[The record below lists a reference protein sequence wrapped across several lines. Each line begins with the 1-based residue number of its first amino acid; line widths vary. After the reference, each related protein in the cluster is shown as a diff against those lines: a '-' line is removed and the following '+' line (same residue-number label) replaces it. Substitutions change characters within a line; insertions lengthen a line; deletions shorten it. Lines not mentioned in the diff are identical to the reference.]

1 MGDGTNNQNNPIE
14 DIRLA
19 FGLIE
24 GEYRIERE
32 NFFYVVKPASENQK
46 LEINVR
52 IANVDIFNQYHLI
65 FKSCIFKDEIF
76 FNNQTFLHR
85 IEFEDCIFEAYAHF
99 IDTTFNEIVRFCGST
114 FRNGA
119 IFLEATFEKTANFS
133 GATLRCMSFPYA
145 TFKKGANFGATFKKW
160 VDFSHATFEKKVDF
174 SGAEFEEEAKQSGMI
189 LEKIEANFSNATFK
203 EEVNFSNVNFKVD
216 IYFNDAKFQKVDFS
230 DATFL
235 QNADFQNSHFNEQA
249 FFSHATFQQV
259 SFRGSI
265 FDSNAYFFE
274 AKFGTIPDFL
284 QVNFNKN
291 INFTN
296 TELDFGFDEAKEKIE
311 EIYKNREDE
320 CKAEQNKKDKK
331 YKEVPKRHKISNEFR
346 DSFRNIKSALIKDNN
361 MLDASNYH
369 RVELYLKELEL
380 EYRNLGLRDFVD
392 RIQLYCYRVTS
403 DHHTDLLLILN
414 NVLGLIV
421 LFGAFVCGL
430 CCFASYDTKCIDYEC
445 CTSAEV
451 YYLHSLMTNSFCVDC
466 NVWSIFCLEAFLIM
480 FVCCAFVVAFILLVF
495 FFSYVNSICRELGYW
510 FIAFFVFV
518 LFILAVKPAIMLP
531 IFGKLIDE
539 SLKIDFPAFTSLSVV
554 YAILMF
560 LLIWSLQKTARKN
573 TIIPN

>member
-1 MGDGTNNQNNPIE
+1 MGDSTNNQNNPIE

-65 FKSCIFKDEIF
+65 FKSCTFKDELF

-99 IDTTFNEIVRFCGST
+99 TDTTFNEIVRFCGST

-119 IFLEATFEKTANFS
+119 IFLEATFEKMAIFS
-133 GATLRCMSFPYA
+133 GATLQCMGFPYA
-145 TFKKGANFGATFKKW
+145 TFKKGANFGAIFKKW
-160 VDFSHATFEKKVDF
+160 VDFSGATFEKKVDF

-189 LEKIEANFSNATFK
+189 LKKIEANFSNFSNATFK
-203 EEVNFSNVNFKVD
+203 EEANFSNVNFKVD
-216 IYFNDAKFQKVDFS
+216 VYFNDAKFQKVDFS

-392 RIQLYCYRVTS
+392 RIQLYCYRITS
-403 DHHTDLLLILN
+403 DHHTNLLLILT
-414 NVLGLIV
+414 NVLALIV
-421 LFGAFVCGL
+421 FFGCVATALFCRANDLQKKIRVGRECCEPEQSHYLLTAFPEHIIDYILPKNLAVWGEILAIIILCVVFVYLFVCIVRFIHQIDTEKL
-430 CCFASYDTKCIDYEC
+430 HCCFKF
-445 CTSAEV
+445 
-451 YYLHSLMTNSFCVDC
+451 L
-466 NVWSIFCLEAFLIM
+466 CLPTLI
-480 FVCCAFVVAFILLVF
+480 
-495 FFSYVNSICRELGYW
+495 
-510 FIAFFVFV
+510 
-518 LFILAVKPAIMLP
+518 ILAVSPPLCC
-531 IFGKLIDE
+531 L
-539 SLKIDFPAFTSLSVV
+539 
-554 YAILMF
+554 F
-560 LLIWSLQKTARKN
+560 LAS
-573 TIIPN
+573 